1 MCITDANVEQINSNG
16 LYQVLK
22 STKNPLQKYY
32 NALGVDEWGNA
43 ILHSFYCLF
52 CTKKSKRITFWRIM
66 FCASFFCWYAFIRT
80 CYFQANSCLFPGIPN
95 ESSFSRVVW
104 RCFYGVLLT
113 SLLAINSSV
122 LKENVRGGAERCRS
136 YIFVLAKSLLKYDMS
151 WAGRDLEKQAGIASI
166 AAAAQTLHRIRRLI
180 APKRY
185 ISSPTYS
192 LLVST
197 TVHQWQ
203 KFKCQCLVCTELKF
217 WWWQFMHQWKSV
229 KICGML
235 LLSTYKKYQMRW
247 AYFHAFL
254 AWRKMVINWDEL
266 RL

>member
-1 MCITDANVEQINSNG
+1 MNG
-16 LYQVLK
+16 GMQYSIHFTV
-22 STKNPLQKYY
+22 
-32 NALGVDEWGNA
+32 
-43 ILHSFYCLF
+43 SFAH
-52 CTKKSKRITFWRIM
+52 KKSKRITFWRIM

-122 LKENVRGGAERCRS
+122 LRENVRGGAERCRS

-203 KFKCQCLVCTELKF
+203 KFKCQCLVQSWNSDDDNLCISEKASKYVECCCFLRT
-217 WWWQFMHQWKSV
+217 KSI
-229 KICGML
+229 K
-235 LLSTYKKYQMRW
+235 
-247 AYFHAFL
+247 
-254 AWRKMVINWDEL
+254 WDEL
-266 RL
+266 TFMPS